1 MARKQLLTNLDNIKA
16 QKDTY
21 LLPENIKK
29 GITVYNIEGTLEAST
44 ITEDATAT
52 ASDIKLNK
60 TAYVNNEKIVGSM
73 PVLQSYTQLAVTNMY
88 ASDNEVVIRNDTSS
102 DLCLEPNGGL
112 TVSSGIVLNAIR
124 LTPDILKE
132 GSTILGM
139 TGSLDPGVDTS
150 DGTATSND
158 ILLGKKA
165 YVKDLPVI
173 GTIETISS
181 ILIEP
186 SELILNKTTTGIDIN
201 TTLTERVL
209 LDNPTDLSL
218 SLNNSQIVDLIKLQS
233 SQIVQGNTILGVT
246 GTAEIIPNNTKRILY
261 NTTFNVAL
269 SDITTMSNY
278 IQFSFSDPQY
288 MLVNPNIKLTSL
300 VSKTDLSGFLGI
312 IPNVIKSGIEILG
325 VTGTYVGEAGTGT
338 EDATATA
345 LDIVEGK
352 TAYINK
358 TKVTGLVP
366 KIEASTLT
374 LNVNSITPVT
384 DSHNNITYEILSKD
398 NSSYTYGILLKNSN
412 VKTIVTE
419 AQLAEAIGLTSN
431 MLAEGV
437 TLLGI
442 TGNYTGN
449 GVLTQ
454 TEYDEIE
461 ALADQV
467 LAEEEVT

>member
-1 MARKQLLTNLDNIKA
+1 MARKQLLTNLDNIKT

-73 PVLQSYTQLAVTNMY
+73 PVLQSYTQLLVTNLY
-88 ASDNEVVIRNDTSS
+88 ASDSEIVIRNDTSN

-112 TVSSGIVLNAIR
+112 TVNNDIVLNAIR

-150 DGTATSND
+150 DGTATSDD

-173 GTIETISS
+173 GTIETVSS

-186 SELILNKTTTGIDIN
+186 EELTLSKTTEGIDLS
-201 TTLTERVL
+201 TALAERVL
-209 LDNPTDLSL
+209 LNNPTDLSL
-218 SLNNSQIVDLIKLQS
+218 SLTDIQISNLINLKADQIVA
-233 SQIVQGNTILGVT
+233 GNTIFGVS
-246 GTAEIIPNNTKRILY
+246 GIAEVIPTNTTKIPN
-261 NTTFNVAL
+261 NTTFNVSL
-269 SDITTMSNY
+269 SDISTSGNY
-278 IQFSFSDPQY
+278 IYFSFSRPQY
-288 MLVNPNIKLTSL
+288 MLVSPNVKLTSL
-300 VSKTDLSGFLGI
+300 VSNTDLSGFLGI
-312 IPNVIKSGIEILG
+312 IPTVIKAGTEILG

-358 TKVTGLVP
+358 TKVTGLIP
-366 KIEASTLT
+366 KIETSTLT
-374 LNVNSITPVT
+374 LNVNSITSIT
-384 DSHNNITYEILSKD
+384 DSNDNIVYEILSRD
-398 NSSYTYGILLKNSN
+398 NSSYAYGVLLKNSN

-454 TEYDEIE
+454 AEYDEIE

>member
-1 MARKQLLTNLDNIKA
+1 
-16 QKDTY
+16 
-21 LLPENIKK
+21 
-29 GITVYNIEGTLEAST
+29 
-44 ITEDATAT
+44 
-52 ASDIKLNK
+52 
-60 TAYVNNEKIVGSM
+60 M
-73 PVLQSYTQLAVTNMY
+73 PVLKSYTQLLVTNLY
-88 ASDNEVVIRNDTSS
+88 ASDSEIVIRNDTSN

-112 TVSSGIVLNAIR
+112 TVNNDIVLNAIR

-150 DGTATSND
+150 DGTATSDD

-173 GTIETISS
+173 GTIETVSS

-186 SELILNKTTTGIDIN
+186 GELTLSKTTEGIDLS
-201 TTLTERVL
+201 TTLAERVL
-209 LDNPTDLSL
+209 LNNPTDLSL
-218 SLNNSQIVDLIKLQS
+218 SLTNIQISNLINLEADQIVA
-233 SQIVQGNTILGVT
+233 GNTIFGVS
-246 GTAEIIPNNTKRILY
+246 GIAEVIPTNTTKIPN
-261 NTTFNVAL
+261 NTTFNVSL
-269 SDITTMSNY
+269 SDISTSGNY
-278 IQFSFSDPQY
+278 IGFSFSRPQY
-288 MLVNPNIKLTSL
+288 MLVSPNVKLTSL
-300 VSKTDLSGFLGI
+300 VSNTDLSGFLGI
-312 IPNVIKSGIEILG
+312 IPTVIKAGTEILG
-325 VTGTYVGEAGTGT
+325 VTGTYVGESGTGT

-358 TKVTGLVP
+358 TKVTGLIP
-366 KIEASTLT
+366 KIETSTLT
-374 LNVNSITPVT
+374 LNVNSITPIT
-384 DSHNNITYEILSKD
+384 DSNDNIVYEILSRD
-398 NSSYTYGILLKNSN
+398 NSSYAYGVLLKNSN

-442 TGNYTGN
+442 TGNYIGN

-454 TEYDEIE
+454 AEYNEIE

>member
-1 MARKQLLTNLDNIKA
+1 MARKQLLTNLDNIKT

-29 GITVYNIEGTLEAST
+29 GITVYNIEGTLESGT
-44 ITEDATAT
+44 GTEDATAA

-73 PVLQSYTQLAVTNMY
+73 PVLKSYTQLLVTNLY
-88 ASDNEVVIRNDTSS
+88 ASDSEIVIRNDTSN

-112 TVSSGIVLNAIR
+112 TVNNDIVLNAIR

-150 DGTATSND
+150 DGTATSDD

-173 GTIETISS
+173 GTIETVSS

-186 SELILNKTTTGIDIN
+186 EELTLSKTTEGIDLS
-201 TTLTERVL
+201 TTLAERVL
-209 LDNPTDLSL
+209 LNNPTDLSL
-218 SLNNSQIVDLIKLQS
+218 SLTNIQISNLINLEADQIVA
-233 SQIVQGNTILGVT
+233 GNTIFGVS
-246 GTAEIIPNNTKRILY
+246 GIAEVIPTNTTKIPNNT
-261 NTTFNVAL
+261 TFNISL
-269 SDITTMSNY
+269 SDISTSGNY
-278 IQFSFSDPQY
+278 IGFSFSRPQY
-288 MLVNPNIKLTSL
+288 MLVSPNVKLTSL
-300 VSKTDLSGFLGI
+300 VSNTDLSGFLGI
-312 IPNVIKSGIEILG
+312 IPTVIKAGTEILG

-358 TKVTGLVP
+358 TKVTGLIP
-366 KIEASTLT
+366 KIETSTLT
-374 LNVNSITPVT
+374 LNVNSITPIT
-384 DSHNNITYEILSKD
+384 DSNDNIVYEILSRD
-398 NSSYTYGILLKNSN
+398 NSSYAYGVLLKNSN

-454 TEYDEIE
+454 AEYDEIE